1 MYRGVYDPY
10 SAKATRAAAPSNP
23 MPISGLAA
31 ASGVEVGVAVP
42 TAEATMFDAEATAA
56 GSGFDATA
64 VQISGAR
71 VVSLLWSSEEQPELR
86 NTQGPME
93 LMKSCFL
100 SPQRQVKSSVAHPI
114 SDALLAKQPEAHDGN
129 WETRSGSVEF

>member
-1 MYRGVYDPY
+1 
-10 SAKATRAAAPSNP
+10 

-71 VVSLLWSSEEQPELR
+71 VVSSGKSLVLINYLEE
-86 NTQGPME
+86 
-93 LMKSCFL
+93 
-100 SPQRQVKSSVAHPI
+100 H
-114 SDALLAKQPEAHDGN
+114 
-129 WETRSGSVEF
+129 